1 MEGGALR
8 LSFPKSRRTRELPRE
23 FPLNYICNFVTF
35 DVSPRGVRDADAVL
49 DAAAALE
56 PVSASVSV

>member
-1 MEGGALR
+1 
-8 LSFPKSRRTRELPRE
+8 LPRE